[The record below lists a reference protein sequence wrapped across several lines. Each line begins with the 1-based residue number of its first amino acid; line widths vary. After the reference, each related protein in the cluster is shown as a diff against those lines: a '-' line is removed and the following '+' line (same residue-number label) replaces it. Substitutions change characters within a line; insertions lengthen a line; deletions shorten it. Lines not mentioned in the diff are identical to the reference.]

1 MGCGEASLLAL
12 LSRSMRYGSD
22 ACASIITDASSFG
35 SGGAACDD
43 PPLLTKM
50 IGAFTDDGRLRLQPA
65 SLGSVSELDCVDSN
79 VPTASL
85 IARSILPAIDG
96 GYVILTWEDGEPH
109 ECTDDCDDD
118 LTAEQRLRACFV
130 RQENGVMCVRVTTTS
145 DITEVECGEG
155 EASEALLSRCLTMIA
170 PGQYAIRIT
179 A

>member
-50 IGAFTDDGRLRLQPA
+50 IGAFTDDGRLRIQPA

-85 IARSILPAIDG
+85 IARVIVPANDG
-96 GYVILTWEDGEPH
+96 GYLLLTWEDGELH
-109 ECTDDCDDD
+109 ECTDSCDDD

-130 RQENGVMCVRVTTTS
+130 REENGVMCLRVTTTS
-145 DITEVECGEG
+145 DSTEVECAEG
-155 EASEALLSRCLTMIA
+155 EASETLISRCLTMIA